1 MYLLVNLPEITYI
14 MLKLHYKVGK
24 APLNILYSAE
34 TPESEG
40 FERHL
45 TYDTSTGQ
53 VYSMAR
59 RQRRNS
65 MESRNFVITLKCQT
79 TQNFMSLKE

>member
-1 MYLLVNLPEITYI
+1 
-14 MLKLHYKVGK
+14 MLKLHHKVGEG
-24 APLNILYSAE
+24 LLSIFCSLQRH
-34 TPESEG
+34 PESEG

-65 MESRNFVITLKCQT
+65 MESKNFVITLKCQT
-79 TQNFMSLKE
+79 IQNLMSKRIDI